1 MNSYERVMNRL
12 QGRTVDRPPN
22 LCILMGF
29 AAQYANIPYRDFCLN
44 SEKMVEANIRCH
56 KDFGVDIVTVMSD
69 PYGEA
74 MDYGMDVNFPPDANP
89 SMVRPFWM
97 EEPTVDSIP
106 LRTIEETSR
115 MKARVKTIELYARQ
129 LKGECPIAGWV
140 EGAVAEYCDL
150 RDINRAMMDF
160 AEEEP
165 YLDEILDRLTQQA
178 IIYSE
183 AQIDAGADIIGL
195 GDAACSLM
203 GPSLYA
209 RYGFPYEKRLVDAIH
224 AKGAKVKLH
233 ICGNCEPL
241 LPQIAQLKAD
251 IVDID
256 WMVDFKKAAEVLK
269 GSSAVSGNFDPVS
282 VLLRGSEEDVRNA
295 VKKCLQDGNETTLI
309 SGGCETPPATSY
321 ANLLAVNQALMEY
334 QMSN

>member
-12 QGRTVDRPPN
+12 QGKPVDRAPN

-29 AAQYANIPYRDFCLN
+29 AARYAGIPYREFCLVP
-44 SEKMVEANIRCH
+44 EKMVEANILCH
-56 KDFGVDIVTVMSD
+56 KDFHVDIVTVMSD

-74 MDYGMDVNFPPDANP
+74 MDYGMEVFFPPNENP
-89 SMVRPFWM
+89 RMVRPFWTDTPSV
-97 EEPTVDSIP
+97 ESIP
-106 LRTIEETSR
+106 LRSVEDTTR

-140 EGAVAEYCDL
+140 EGALAEYCDL

-165 YLDEILDRLTQQA
+165 YLEAVLEQLTKQA
-178 IIYSE
+178 IVYAE

-195 GDAACSLM
+195 GDAACSLL

-209 RYGFPYEKRLVDAIH
+209 RYGFPYEKKLVDAIH

-233 ICGNCEPL
+233 ICGNCTSL
-241 LPQIAQLKAD
+241 LPQIAELKPD

-256 WMVDFKKAAEVLK
+256 WMVDFKTAAQALQ
-269 GSSAVSGNFDPVS
+269 GSGAVSGNFDPVS
-282 VLLRGSEEDVRNA
+282 VLLRGSEGEIRNA
-295 VKKCLQDGNETTLI
+295 VIQCLRDGNETTLI
-309 SGGCETPPATSY
+309 SGGCETPPATSH
-321 ANLLAVNQALMEY
+321 ANLMAVHRALVEY
-334 QMSN
+334 R